1 MARSTLSAD
10 LEFHILHNY
19 PWSKLPT
26 NIKQVK
32 TLYEFPLT
40 THNVIDG
47 CFLFLML
54 WNYF

>member
-32 TLYEFPLT
+32 TLYDFRLRLT
-40 THNVIDG
+40 
-47 CFLFLML
+47 M
-54 WNYF
+54 